1 MTHYKHTQ
9 IGYMTASALGAGTLM
24 LAGMASQIGLRP
36 LLPGFAVLGISAPL
50 LATMTIEIA
59 DGELRAK
66 FGPLL
71 VKKVKWDDIASC
83 RAVVNNW
90 THGWGIHISP
100 DGWVY
105 NVSGYGA
112 VEIVL
117 KNGAKFRLGT
127 DEPDAL
133 TAAVNE
139 RTGRP

>member
-9 IGYMTASALGAGTLM
+9 IGYVTAGALGAGTLL
-24 LAGMASQIGLRP
+24 LAGMATQIGVRP
-36 LLPGFAVLGISAPL
+36 LLPGLAVLGMTAPL

-59 DGELRAK
+59 DGELRGR
-66 FGPLL
+66 FGPLT
-71 VKKVKWDDIASC
+71 VKKVPLPAIASC
-83 RAVVNNW
+83 RPVVNNW